1 MDLTERIERVEPSPT
16 LSITAKA
23 NALKDEGVDVVSFS
37 AGEPDFDTPEA
48 IVEAAKQAL
57 DEGKTRYTASRG
69 IEPLREAIA
78 ADYRRRGREPT
89 ADEVVVTVG
98 GKQALYNAT
107 QVVFEE
113 GDDVIVPA
121 PYWVSYPAQLKLAG
135 ATPVAVSCGLETN
148 FKLEPE
154 RLDRALSDS
163 TAAGLILCTPSNPTG
178 SVYSADELRE
188 IAEVLSDHPGV
199 TVLFDAIYDQLF
211 YGGDE
216 GELSPDLAGLAP
228 ELEERVVTINGFSKA
243 YAMTGWRLGYAIGPT
258 EIIDAMAKLQSQ
270 STSNATTFVQHAAL
284 EALELSDDLLADRRQ
299 TFRERRDRIVEGL
312 NAIEGVECPTPGG
325 AFYAFPDFSS
335 YIGDGRRFEDDFDL
349 ADFLL
354 EEAHVAVVPGSAFGA
369 ADHLRMSYATSG
381 ELIEEGLDRVQK
393 ALGG

>member
-23 NALKDEGVDVVSFS
+23 NELKAEGVDVVSFS

-48 IVEAAKQAL
+48 VVEAAKEAL
-57 DEGKTRYTASRG
+57 DAGKTRYTASRG
-69 IEPLREAIA
+69 IKPLREAIA
-78 ADYRRRGREPT
+78 EDYRLRGREPT
-89 ADEVVVTVG
+89 ADNVVVTVG

-107 QVVFEE
+107 QVLFED

-135 ATPVAVSCGLETN
+135 ATPVEVSCGLDSN
-148 FKLEPE
+148 FKLEPD
-154 RLDRALSDS
+154 RLDRALSKS
-163 TAAGLILCTPSNPTG
+163 NAAGLILCTPSNPTG
-178 SVYSADELRE
+178 AVYSADELAD
-188 IAEVLSDHPGV
+188 IAEVLDNHPRV

-216 GELSPDLAGLAP
+216 GELSPDLVDVAPGLQ
-228 ELEERVVTINGFSKA
+228 ERVVTINGFSKA
-243 YAMTGWRLGYAIGPT
+243 YAMTGWRLGYAIGSS

-284 EALELSDDLLADRRQ
+284 EALELSDALLADRRQ

-312 NAIEGVECPTPGG
+312 NAIEGIECPTPGG

-335 YIGDGRRFEDDFDL
+335 YIGEGNRFEDDFDL

-369 ADHLRMSYATSG
+369 AGHLRLSYATSG
-381 ELIEEGLDRVQK
+381 EIIEEGLDRIQK
-393 ALGG
+393 ALAG